1 MSERLEEMNSLANA
15 ITDYYCK
22 KNIIT
27 EDKKEIY
34 CYGFMLIIAD
44 IINYTIILA
53 LGIVFSKILDSV
65 AFLITLCTIRQFS
78 GGFHAKTFAICR
90 LSFIVTYISILLISY
105 FLSNICVWGIA
116 LINTSCLIFIFCF
129 APIEHPN
136 KPMTPLQKKQNQL
149 KSIITSVIVSVV
161 SIIFVAMDMTIGVTI
176 SITLFAVVF
185 WMLIGLIMRKERKEN
200 VSLDQ

>member
-53 LGIVFSKILDSV
+53 FFGERVIN
-65 AFLITLCTIRQFS
+65 FL
-78 GGFHAKTFAICR
+78 
-90 LSFIVTYISILLISY
+90 
-105 FLSNICVWGIA
+105 
-116 LINTSCLIFIFCF
+116 
-129 APIEHPN
+129 
-136 KPMTPLQKKQNQL
+136 
-149 KSIITSVIVSVV
+149 
-161 SIIFVAMDMTIGVTI
+161 
-176 SITLFAVVF
+176 
-185 WMLIGLIMRKERKEN
+185 
-200 VSLDQ
+200 